1 MRPNV
6 LILTLLGLGLGAAR
20 LAAQETGTP
29 VFLAPYRAFQTS
41 ELAGYFSDPGA
52 GWALEGTYRTGSGTA
67 DLGFRLGLADSDPG
81 PTRFLVGMDFRDRL
95 ITHTESFPLDGALTL
110 GLGGQISDQFS
121 RGFIPIGISLGR
133 RVELEGSQTSFV
145 PYLHP
150 ILTPTFGDGPDD
162 VLFSIGLGVD
172 IRFNPRFDV
181 RVAGAL
187 GDYDG
192 ISIGV
197 GFLR

>member
-1 MRPNV
+1 MHRK
-6 LILTLLGLGLGAAR
+6 LIPALLGLTLAATP

-29 VFLAPYRAFQTS
+29 VFLAPYRAFNTS

-52 GWALEGTYRTGSGTA
+52 GWALEGAYRVGRGAA
-67 DLGFRLGLADSDPG
+67 DIGFRLGLADSDPG
-81 PTRFLVGMDFRDRL
+81 PTRFLVGADFRDRV
-95 ITHTESFPLDGALTL
+95 ITHTESFPLDGALTV
-110 GLGGQISDQFS
+110 GLGGQIANNFS
-121 RGFIPIGISLGR
+121 RGFIPIGLSLGR
-133 RVELEGSQTSFV
+133 RVDLEGTQTSFV

-172 IRFNPRFDV
+172 IRFSPRFDA
-181 RVAGAL
+181 RIAGAL

-192 ISIGV
+192 ISIGAA
-197 GFLR
+197 FLH